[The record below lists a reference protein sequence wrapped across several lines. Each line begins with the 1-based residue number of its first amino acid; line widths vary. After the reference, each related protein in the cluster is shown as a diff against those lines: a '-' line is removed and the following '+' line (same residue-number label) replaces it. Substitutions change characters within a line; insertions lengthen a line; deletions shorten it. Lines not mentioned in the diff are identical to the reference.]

1 MNVLW
6 TCFILYISH
15 IASSICT
22 SSFDLHL
29 QNYGVDTDTLSAPVS
44 SRVFRAWLEDW
55 EEEILKKN
63 DCVAEARLLE
73 KYKDLVFFDPDTQV
87 NFTVHGDNLE
97 FRRGKDG
104 GWNLIGNSSDDG
116 VEDEGFAIGEMI
128 IDMIADTQQGPAVE
142 IIRMNIEAEE
152 DTALEDNSWEPEEA
166 AC

>member
-63 DCVAEARLLE
+63 DCVAEARL
-73 KYKDLVFFDPDTQV
+73 
-87 NFTVHGDNLE
+87 
-97 FRRGKDG
+97 FRE
-104 GWNLIGNSSDDG
+104 I
-116 VEDEGFAIGEMI
+116 
-128 IDMIADTQQGPAVE
+128 QGSC
-142 IIRMNIEAEE
+142 IF
-152 DTALEDNSWEPEEA
+152 
-166 AC
+166 